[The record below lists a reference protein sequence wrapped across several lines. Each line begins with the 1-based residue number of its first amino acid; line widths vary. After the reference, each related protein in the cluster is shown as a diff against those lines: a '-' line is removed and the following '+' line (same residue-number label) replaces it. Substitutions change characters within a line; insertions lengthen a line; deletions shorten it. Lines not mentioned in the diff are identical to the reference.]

1 MDTHPSLLTDVFPY
15 GDSDFTVSKWAFG
28 KATLLK
34 IDHVEIVVAFEVV
47 STALKNIKV
56 EIHAIEHK
64 ACSRKQGHV
73 CDFSEKRQINVK
85 KGQNIWKFGQKCL
98 KFENVLKKRR
108 WLHAI
113 IACNKLL
120 EKTLEQVG
128 RHWCFPNGYGV
139 MGPGLI

>member
-85 KGQNIWKFGQKCL
+85 KGQKYLKIWAKMFKIWKC
-98 KFENVLKKRR
+98 FEKVEV
-108 WLHAI
+108 
-113 IACNKLL
+113 IACYYSM
-120 EKTLEQVG
+120 Q
-128 RHWCFPNGYGV
+128 
-139 MGPGLI
+139 